1 MECFITATGSYLPGE
16 PVDNGRI
23 SDFLG
28 RLDGET
34 DVAQGV
40 LAMNGIV
47 QRHYAQDERQRPT
60 EDVYDL
66 ACHAAQACLTEVMPT
81 KQLTYLGVGTT
92 YAPLAGPGIASL
104 THHRLQAAGLV
115 DHPLEISSHGGICT
129 SAAAAFVAA
138 VRGVKVGEHQAALS
152 IGTEHASEVLK
163 SSAIRPIDDR
173 GEHADVRNSQW
184 FMSVFLR
191 FMLSDGAG
199 ACLLESQPRREGLSL
214 RVDWTHSLS
223 FAHEAPLCMKLDNAT
238 RLLSQDVK
246 ILTRYFYSLAGKF
259 VTEALH
265 QHSEQLESYRV
276 VLPHM
281 SSFFFRR
288 KMEKIMQGLTRDR
301 QQPAPYWT
309 NLATAGNTGAASIYV
324 MLDHFLK
331 QHSVTCGDRIL
342 LFIPESG
349 QFNFVLISLTA
360 VSP

>member
-16 PVDNGRI
+16 PVANGRI

-28 RLDGET
+28 SLDGEAS
-34 DVAQGV
+34 VAQGV

-66 ACHAAQACLTEVMPT
+66 ASHAAQACLTEVMPT
-81 KQLTYLGVGTT
+81 KLITFLGVGTT
-92 YAPLAGPGIASL
+92 YAPLAGPGVASI
-104 THHRLQAAGLV
+104 THHRLQVAGMM
-115 DHPLEISSHGGICT
+115 DHPLEISSHAGICT
-129 SAAAAFVAA
+129 SAAAALVAA
-138 VRGVKVGEHQAALS
+138 VRGVKLGEHQVALS

-173 GEHADVRNSQW
+173 ADHADVRNSQW

-199 ACLLESQPRREGLSL
+199 ACLLESQRRSEGLSL

-238 RLLSQDVK
+238 HLLSQDVK

-265 QHSEQLESYRV
+265 QHSERVESYRM

-288 KMEKIMQGLTRDR
+288 KMEKIMQGLSHDHH
-301 QQPAPYWT
+301 QPVPYWT

-331 QHSVTCGDRIL
+331 QQSVACGDRFL

-360 VSP
+360 VLP